1 MRGDEESDA
10 LPAEI
15 EQQIPQLAPGHRID
29 AGSRFVEINDL
40 GLVQHGAAQ
49 RQPLLPAAR
58 KLAGQ
63 AMPVRLQ
70 AVAIYGLFDL
80 ASAGLGIE
88 AVNLRVEAQIL
99 QNRKIVIEG
108 KFLAH
113 VADALAHRVGIG
125 ADVNAI
131 HPGAAA
137 GQRQNAAQHLD
148 DRGLAAAVGAE
159 EAEDFARLD
168 AQAHAIHGSD
178 LAEFA
183 DHVFRDDG
191 AHDFFSGTNC
201 TSA

>member
-1 MRGDEESDA
+1 
-10 LPAEI
+10 
-15 EQQIPQLAPGHRID
+15 
-29 AGSRFVEINDL
+29 
-40 GLVQHGAAQ
+40 
-49 RQPLLPAAR
+49 
-58 KLAGQ
+58 
-63 AMPVRLQ
+63 MPVRLQ

-137 GQRQNAAQHLD
+137 GQRQDAAQHLD
-148 DRGLAAAVGAE
+148 DRGLAAAVRPE
-159 EAEDFARLD
+159 ESEDFARLD
-168 AQAHAIHGSD
+168 PQANAIHRSN

-183 DHVFRDDG
+183 DNILGDYG
-191 AHDFFSGTNC
+191 AHDFFSGRNW